1 METQNTT
8 AETQT
13 VEINA
18 AADIKPAAIP
28 VNTVAQIPAVQ
39 SNNLVNT
46 GVILGTAVLT
56 FAVGSGVYW
65 AINKVADIIRKHDE
79 DENAEQDKKPEV
91 ENKVVEPEEEPTEE

>member
-13 VEINA
+13 VETNTA
-18 AADIKPAAIP
+18 TDIKPAVVP
-28 VNTVAQIPAVQ
+28 VNTVAQISAVQ
-39 SNNLVNT
+39 PNNLVNT

-65 AINKVADIIRKHDE
+65 AINKVADIIRKRNE
-79 DENAEQDKKPEV
+79 DENSEQGEKSEV